1 MKNKITNMNRLEIE
15 KISKSFSK
23 AAKHYESSA
32 FLQKEVASRLL
43 ERLELMNVKPE
54 RVLDAGCGTGFCT
67 RALKKKYKKAK
78 IIGVD
83 IAPGMIDLANK
94 ENGLF
99 SKLGFSKV
107 ESNKIE
113 YHCAD
118 INKLPFDNNHF
129 DLVFSNLAVQWI
141 MEPKLAF
148 LELNRVLKPGGIL
161 IFSSMGEET
170 LNELKQSWS
179 SVDKRIHVNHF
190 FDMKQVG
197 DQVFSS
203 NFENTVMDRDI
214 ITMTYQT
221 MVGLMKDLKAIGAN
235 NLNSER
241 PKGLMGKT
249 KFNQLKAAY
258 EKFRWEDGQLP
269 ATYDVIYGHAWKKME
284 DFSGGY
290 HTYKVDLD
298 K

>member
-1 MKNKITNMNRLEIE
+1 MNKI
-15 KISKSFSK
+15 KIKDVQNSFSK
-23 AAKHYESSA
+23 AAKNYESSA

-43 ERLELMNVKPE
+43 ERLDLMNVKPK
-54 RVLDAGCGTGFCT
+54 RVLDAGCGTGYCS
-67 RALKKKYKKAK
+67 RALNKKYKKADVFG
-78 IIGVD
+78 ID
-83 IAPGMIDLANK
+83 IANGMIEEAKNK
-94 ENGLF
+94 NSLF
-99 SKLGFSKV
+99 NKV
-107 ESNKIE
+107 D
-113 YHCAD
+113 YQCAD
-118 INKLPFDNNHF
+118 INKLPFDNDYF

-170 LNELKQSWS
+170 LTELKQSWATI
-179 SVDKRIHVNHF
+179 DQRIHVNHF

-214 ITMTYQT
+214 ITMSYQT
-221 MVGLMKDLKAIGAN
+221 MIGLMKDLKAIGAN
-235 NLNSER
+235 NINTER

-249 KFNQLKAAY
+249 KFKQVEIEY

-269 ATYDVIYGHAWKKME
+269 ATYEVIYGHAWKKME

-290 HTYKVDLD
+290 HTYKVELD
-298 K
+298 NS